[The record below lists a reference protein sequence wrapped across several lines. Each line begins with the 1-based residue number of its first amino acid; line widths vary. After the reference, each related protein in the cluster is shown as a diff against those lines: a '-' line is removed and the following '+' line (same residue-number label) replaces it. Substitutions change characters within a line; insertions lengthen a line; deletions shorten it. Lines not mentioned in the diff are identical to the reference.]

1 MSDEM
6 YNIENSA
13 EGIPEDPG
21 ARLSIGGHEDY
32 NLLSNASSH
41 LHPHIDVVHEM
52 TSSVHGAV
60 SDGYHDFS
68 IHTNNIGD
76 NSGILTPQQLDSP
89 HFSGEA
95 ETILGAHAS
104 SANLAHG
111 EDVSNEYVQHENI
124 DAASNGQLE
133 VSNSDIKSI
142 QEQANGIE
150 RAENNKEISFGK
162 KLCATRG
169 GCQGATDC
177 NYSYGSY
184 PG

>member
-1 MSDEM
+1 MNDEM

-13 EGIPEDPG
+13 EGTPEDPG
-21 ARLSIGGHEDY
+21 AGLNIGGHEDY
-32 NLLSNASSH
+32 NLLASSH
-41 LHPHIDVVHEM
+41 LHSHIDAVHGM
-52 TSSVHGAV
+52 SSSVHGAV

-68 IHTNNIGD
+68 VHANNMGD
-76 NSGILTPQQLDSP
+76 NSGILTPQQLEP
-89 HFSGEA
+89 THYSGEV
-95 ETILGAHAS
+95 ETILRAHAS
-104 SANLAHG
+104 SANLVPG
-111 EDVSNEYVQHENI
+111 EDLPNEYVQHENI
-124 DAASNGQLE
+124 DADSKGQLE

-142 QEQANGIE
+142 QEQANGVE

-162 KLCATRG
+162 KLCAKRG